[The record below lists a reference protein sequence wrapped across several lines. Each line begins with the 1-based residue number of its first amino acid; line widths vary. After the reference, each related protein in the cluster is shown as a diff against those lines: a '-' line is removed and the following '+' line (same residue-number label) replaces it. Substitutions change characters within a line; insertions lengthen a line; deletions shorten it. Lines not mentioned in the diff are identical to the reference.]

1 MIKNK
6 TILISLIFILVIC
19 STSFAAVPKVE
30 KLPALPVKKA
40 VPIQSKYDSLPET
53 VPSYIIIN
61 TSGTSSISQE
71 LLSFFQDKVN
81 KVLVNSE
88 KIKPVSLNKW
98 LIEQY
103 GEKKSPNINDFVK
116 TLSQEL
122 YPVTI
127 SGLCHPYI
135 FEVSDGYVLM
145 ISFYRFT
152 DNGYPFIT
160 FRKVSSYNEFDYAIQ
175 TMLDEFLNILNKEKD
190 QSYNKKKIIIKP
202 FVLECRKYTGQSTGD
217 FDYIPS
223 PFIEQ
228 DGVLIQSDD
237 DFFSRSLAY
246 SLNITQMVNSVS
258 CLDIEQYVK
267 RDFNTCSFADFY
279 IEGRI
284 QLTDQ
289 INIYH
294 ISLFNAKTNEKIK
307 EIKYFSSDFSLE
319 GIWNAN
325 TNIVY
330 SLADYIFGVGNYGVC
345 PDIYTPGQGLFLN
358 DMFIGWDA
366 IEKQVLPKGKHI
378 IYTGDYFQIDST
390 LIVRNKNKAVDINGN
405 VYRSFFLYLD
415 DKNWLFR
422 GKDGERV
429 WNLMEK

>member
-6 TILISLIFILVIC
+6 TVLIKLFFTLIIC
-19 STSFAAVPKVE
+19 STSFAAVPKID

-40 VPIQSKYDSLPET
+40 EPIQSKYDSLPET
-53 VPSYIIIN
+53 VPSYIMIN
-61 TSGTSSISQE
+61 TSGTSSIGEE
-71 LLSFFQDKVN
+71 LLIYVQDKVN
-81 KVLVNSE
+81 KAMVGTE
-88 KIKPVSLNKW
+88 KLKPISLNKW

-103 GEKKSPNINDFVK
+103 GEKKSSNIRDFVK
-116 TLSQEL
+116 ALSQEI
-122 YPVTI
+122 YPIPV

-135 FEVSDGYVLM
+135 YEVSDGYVIIL
-145 ISFYRFT
+145 SFYRFS

-160 FRKVSSYNEFDYAIQ
+160 FRKVTSYTEFDYAIQ
-175 TMLDEFLNILNKEKD
+175 TMLDEFLKISESETNTL
-190 QSYNKKKIIIKP
+190 YAKKKIIIKP

-246 SLNITQMVNSVS
+246 SFNATQMVDSIS
-258 CLDIEQYVK
+258 CLDIEEYVK
-267 RDFNTCSFADFY
+267 REFDTYNFADYY

-294 ISLFNAKTNEKIK
+294 VTLYDAKKNEKIK

-319 GIWNAN
+319 GTWSAN

-330 SLADYIFGVGNYGVC
+330 SLADYVFGKNNYGVC
-345 PDIYTPGQGLFLN
+345 PDIYIPGQGLFLN
-358 DMFIGWDA
+358 DMFIGWDY
-366 IEKQVLPKGKHI
+366 IENQILPKGKHI
-378 IYTGDYFQIDST
+378 IYTGDYFRIDST
-390 LIVRNKNKAVDINGN
+390 YVVRNKNKAVDINGN
-405 VYRSFFLYLD
+405 IYRSFFLYLD